1 MMKEIEIEW
10 GANISD
16 LPDMVLMKV
25 VEDGKKVYTREG
37 EKMKIG
43 DADTERVA
51 YGFHHDRLYEV
62 QIHFR
67 SFFNFVKL
75 KEILFKLYGP
85 GRQPSQ
91 FLETYHWYGKET
103 SVFLT
108 YDEKSGKGAIGYT
121 FLPIYKERQEDRK
134 LQEVSS
140 WLASLTDTER
150 RVITLRFGFNGED
163 PLPSESIGERL
174 GLTPKK
180 VHQIGAKAVEKLRR
194 ISKKKEIDLG
204 DVL

>member
-1 MMKEIEIEW
+1 MMKEIEW
-10 GANISD
+10 GTNIKD
-16 LPDMVLMKV
+16 LPDMVFMKV
-25 VEDGKKVYTREG
+25 IEHGKKVYTREG

-43 DADTERVA
+43 DADTARVA

-67 SFFNFVKL
+67 SFFNFLKL
-75 KEILFKLYGP
+75 KEKLFKLYGP
-85 GRQPSQ
+85 GRQPSG
-91 FLETYHWYGKET
+91 FLETYHWNGKET

-108 YDEKSGKGAIGYT
+108 YDENSGKGAIGYT

-134 LQEVSS
+134 LEEVSS
-140 WLASLTDTER
+140 WLASLTDMER

-163 PLPSESIGERL
+163 PLTLESIGERL
-174 GLTPKK
+174 GLVPEKI
-180 VHQIGAKAVEKLRR
+180 HQIGAEAIEKLRR
-194 ISKKKEIDLG
+194 ISKKEEIDSG

>member
-1 MMKEIEIEW
+1 MKDIEW

-25 VEDGKKVYTREG
+25 VGDGKEVYTREG

-43 DADTERVA
+43 DADIERVT
-51 YGFHHDRLYEV
+51 YGFHKERLYEV
-62 QIHFR
+62 KVHFR

-85 GRQPSQ
+85 GLQPSR
-91 FLETYHWYGKET
+91 FLESYHWYRKET
-103 SVFLT
+103 SVVLT
-108 YDEKSGKGAIGYT
+108 YTEKSGKGTIGYT

-134 LQEVSS
+134 LLKVSS
-140 WLASLTDTER
+140 WLALLTDTER

-163 PLPSESIGERL
+163 PLTVESIGERL
-174 GLTPKK
+174 GLAPKK
-180 VHQIGAKAVEKLRR
+180 VHQIGARAIEKLRK
-194 ISKKKEIDLG
+194 ISKKKD
-204 DVL
+204 

>member
-1 MMKEIEIEW
+1 MMKEIKW

-25 VEDGKKVYTREG
+25 VGDGKKVYTREG
-37 EKMKIG
+37 QKMKMG
-43 DADTERVA
+43 DADIERVM
-51 YGFHHDRLYEV
+51 YGFHKERFYEL

-85 GRQPSQ
+85 GLQPSR

-121 FLPIYKERQEDRK
+121 FLPIYKERQEDKK

-140 WLASLTDTER
+140 WLALLTDKER
-150 RVITLRFGFNGED
+150 RVISLRFGFNGED
-163 PLPSESIGERL
+163 PLTLESIGERL
-174 GLTPKK
+174 GLAPKK
-180 VHQIGAKAVEKLRR
+180 VHQIGAKAIEKLRK
-194 ISKKKEIDLG
+194 ISKKNDKDL
-204 DVL
+204 VA